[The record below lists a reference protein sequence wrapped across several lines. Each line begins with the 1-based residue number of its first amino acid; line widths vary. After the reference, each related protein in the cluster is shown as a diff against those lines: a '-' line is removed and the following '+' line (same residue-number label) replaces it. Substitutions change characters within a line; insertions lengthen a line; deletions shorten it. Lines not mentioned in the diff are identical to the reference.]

1 MIKVC
6 CIDREGEWNP
16 AVLLDFMHSQI
27 SASEEGKLTI
37 EVDIVDLGAFLPK
50 MSGLASKLF
59 L

>member
-1 MIKVC
+1 MC

-16 AVLLDFMHSQI
+16 AVLLYFMHSQI

-50 MSGLASKLF
+50 MSDLTSKLF